1 MTRKHYPMGSI
12 SSGTMRK
19 EDLIPAFVD
28 ELEYQALYHTT
39 TAPTMKPSGKDD
51 KYHIALCE
59 RINEAM
65 ENDGYFDGEDSDFD
79 LEELF
84 DALNEYSAPY
94 FYFGAH
100 PGDGSDYGWWL
111 DIDAIDA
118 TFDGLKVPYT
128 EEIPEGYEGEALV
141 ESDHGNLTLYF
152 CENGKCSEIWSML
165 MATGL

>member
-1 MTRKHYPMGSI
+1 MARKHYPMGSI

-28 ELEYQALYHTT
+28 ELEYQA
-39 TAPTMKPSGKDD
+39 GKDD

-59 RINEAM
+59 SINEAM

-118 TFDGLKVPYT
+118 TFGGIKVPCT

-152 CENGKCSEIWSML
+152 CENGKCSEIWSMEL
-165 MATGL
+165 

>member
-1 MTRKHYPMGSI
+1 MARKHYPMGSI

-28 ELEYQALYHTT
+28 ELEYQA
-39 TAPTMKPSGKDD
+39 GKDD

-65 ENDGYFDGEDSDFD
+65 ENDGYFDGEDSYFD

-111 DIDAIDA
+111 AIDDIDA
-118 TFDGLKVPYT
+118 TMVDG
-128 EEIPEGYEGEALV
+128 IA
-141 ESDHGNLTLYF
+141 
-152 CENGKCSEIWSML
+152 
-165 MATGL
+165 

>member
-28 ELEYQALYHTT
+28 ELEYQA
-39 TAPTMKPSGKDD
+39 GKDD

-65 ENDGYFDGEDSDFD
+65 ENDGYFDGEDSYFD

-84 DALNEYSAPY
+84 DALDEYSAPY

-111 DIDAIDA
+111 AIDDIDA
-118 TFDGLKVPYT
+118 TMVDG
-128 EEIPEGYEGEALV
+128 IA
-141 ESDHGNLTLYF
+141 
-152 CENGKCSEIWSML
+152 
-165 MATGL
+165 

>member
-1 MTRKHYPMGSI
+1 MKRTVIGSFNLCRGAVPLVGSI

-19 EDLIPAFVD
+19 EDLIPAFID
-28 ELEYQALYHTT
+28 ELEYQA
-39 TAPTMKPSGKDD
+39 GKEDGD
-51 KYHIALCE
+51 HIALCK
-59 RINEAM
+59 RIKEAM
-65 ENDGYFDGEDSDFD
+65 EVEGYFDSEGSDFD

-84 DALNEYSAPY
+84 DALDEYSAPY

-118 TFDGLKVPYT
+118 TFDGIKVPYT

-152 CENGKCSEIWSML
+152 CENGKCSEIWSMV
-165 MATGL
+165 